1 MKALILGMGNP
12 ILSDDGVGLFV
23 AGKLRGRI
31 PRVDVITTAMVGL
44 SVLDEIAGYDTLFLI
59 DAVTTKGRCPGE
71 LKKLEWGEGSLHLFS
86 SHGLNLPELVQL
98 GQDLGYQM
106 PTVAAIYGIEIGDE
120 LDFGERLSPELHE
133 KTQSIVQEILADIGS
148 YLGTAFPKCDGEF
161 RQPESASQHSQ

>member
-23 AGKLRGRI
+23 AGELRGKI
-31 PRVDVITTAMVGL
+31 PGVDVMTTAMVGL
-44 SVLDEIAGYDTLFLI
+44 SLLDEIVGYDTLFLI

-71 LKKLEWGEGSLHLFS
+71 LKKLALGEASLHLFS
-86 SHGLNLPELVQL
+86 SHGLNFPELVRL

-120 LDFGERLSPELHE
+120 LDFGERLSPGLHE
-133 KTQSIVQEILADIGS
+133 KTKSIIQEIVADVRAH
-148 YLGTAFPKCDGEF
+148 LGGGVSRPIMH
-161 RQPESASQHSQ
+161 R